1 MLGIVKGRGVVM
13 FESNK
18 EGVKVCYKNVFC
30 IISLIDS
37 MWVFLGCRVFIKLVF
52 VIYELLEFLFCNDSF
67 F

>member
-1 MLGIVKGRGVVM
+1 M

-30 IISLIDS
+30 IISLIDR
-37 MWVFLGCRVFIKLVF
+37 MWVFVGCRVFIKLVF
-52 VIYELLEFLFCNDSF
+52 VIYELLEFLFCSDSF